1 MMTFYTAIGTCRI
14 QTEDNMKIPYIQK
27 LGRLHPI
34 SVPEFLIWS
43 ILLWQVMTYEE
54 LKAAYEEQMDQMEI
68 EGPDFDKLL
77 SLLTKR
83 KLIAKGIGYTG
94 IDALYNMLADAFI
107 IPYRVSEFKR
117 AWKLLRMCVKGRI
130 GWLDLAKLAKE
141 PKLESNEQRV
151 IDLVEQTPLN
161 TAELVRCFERGI
173 HDVSTP
179 TKVIEGIYTDEESDQ
194 NHIKNEEAAS
204 SMRND
209 VLQAVSNLYLN
220 RRIILELA

>member
-1 MMTFYTAIGTCRI
+1 MMTFYTAVGTCRVL
-14 QTEDNMKIPYIQK
+14 TEENMKVPYIQK
-27 LGRLHPI
+27 LGRLHEI

-43 ILLWQVMTYEE
+43 TLLWQVMSYDE
-54 LKAAYEEQMDQMEI
+54 LKEIYEDQMDQMDI

-94 IDALYNMLADAFI
+94 VDALYNMLADAFI

-117 AWKLLRMCVKGRI
+117 FRKLVSLCLKGHI
-130 GWLDLAKLAKE
+130 GVLDLIKCAKM
-141 PKLESNEQRV
+141 PVLEVDEQRV
-151 IDLVEQTPLN
+151 IDLVEQTPLS

-173 HDVSTP
+173 HDVSTAS
-179 TKVIEGIYTDEESDQ
+179 KVIEGIYTDEESDQ
-194 NHIKNEEAAS
+194 KHIKNEEATAS
-204 SMRND
+204 LRND

-220 RRIILELA
+220 RKIIFELA